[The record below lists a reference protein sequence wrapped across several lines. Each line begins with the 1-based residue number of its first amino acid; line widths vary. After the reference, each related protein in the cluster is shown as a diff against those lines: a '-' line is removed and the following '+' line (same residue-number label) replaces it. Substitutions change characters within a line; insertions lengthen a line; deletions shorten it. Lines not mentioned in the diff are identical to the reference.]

1 MKGIVVK
8 REEITTEDLE
18 SLLAGTRIMLDCGHF
33 ATVGHS
39 LANTIIIVS
48 VGGGKIETYCHNCGY

>member
-1 MKGIVVK
+1 MQGGNVK

-18 SLLAGTRIMLDCGHF
+18 SILAGTKIKLDCGHY

-39 LANTIIIVS
+39 FANTIIIVS